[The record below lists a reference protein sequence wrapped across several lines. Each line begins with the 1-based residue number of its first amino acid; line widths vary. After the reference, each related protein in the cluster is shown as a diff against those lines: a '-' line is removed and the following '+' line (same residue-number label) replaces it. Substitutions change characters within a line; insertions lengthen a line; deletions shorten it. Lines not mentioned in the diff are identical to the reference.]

1 MRMIACLGS
10 CFDADGRHFCF
21 TLLYVQVLRQTWPMF
36 RRTIGEICA
45 ARLLPAMREAN
56 MVAQGV
62 LQRLGAINEA
72 LQRARASGD
81 EREASV
87 LEAELADL
95 QQEML
100 NMGGPAAAT
109 FLQAF
114 EPDRLLTLAR
124 NIFDTLATA
133 AGLATSNGARV
144 VGVGVNIGDRVCET
158 VEAALAPLLRR
169 GLHSLRLRAPAID
182 AMCRDAT
189 GARWIELGVKS
200 VCSAVGLSL
209 AFRFEA
215 AVFCAANALWGSD
228 LMLASAAVAARA
240 CLPDSA
246 VPAALRG
253 ARRGGS
259 SSGSSSSSS
268 SSHDDAVAMAWSG
281 GGFGRVAA
289 FGSRE
294 TSGQLGGTLVTM
306 PRAMNALRWLLA
318 GAGVYLQT
326 VGSGRGPLPRHL
338 RLVLFAPLL
347 CEGWVRGSTFAV
359 RGLSGGSG
367 GTEGGAVV
375 PCVD

>member
-1 MRMIACLGS
+1 
-10 CFDADGRHFCF
+10 
-21 TLLYVQVLRQTWPMF
+21 
-36 RRTIGEICA
+36 
-45 ARLLPAMREAN
+45 

-209 AFRFEA
+209 AFQFEA
-215 AVFCAANALWGSD
+215 AVFCAANALWGAD

-240 CLPDSA
+240 CLRDST

-253 ARRGGS
+253 AGRGG
-259 SSGSSSSSS
+259 SSS
-268 SSHDDAVAMAWSG
+268 SSHDDAMAMAWSG
-281 GGFGRVAA
+281 GGVGRVAA

-306 PRAMNALRWLLA
+306 PRAMSALRWLLA